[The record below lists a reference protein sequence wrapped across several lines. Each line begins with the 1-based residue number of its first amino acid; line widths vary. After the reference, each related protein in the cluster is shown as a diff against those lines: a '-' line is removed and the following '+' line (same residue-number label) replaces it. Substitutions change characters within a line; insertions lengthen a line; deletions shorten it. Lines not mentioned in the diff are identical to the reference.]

1 MASKLFTAA
10 PAAFLLALALAGPA
24 PAVAQ
29 GTTATPGATTPM
41 RPDRT
46 EGRIAFLKAELKVTD
61 AQAALWN
68 AVADAMRANAGAAQ
82 PMREHMH
89 ASHGRASTAIE
100 RLEMQERMVAL
111 RADGLRRLMA
121 AFRPFYAALSD
132 EQKKTADE
140 LFGNPMQGRMGGHP
154 GMGGRSHRT

>member
-1 MASKLFTAA
+1 MTSKLFAA
-10 PAAFLLALALAGPA
+10 ASAALFLALALTAPA
-24 PAVAQ
+24 PAMAQ
-29 GTTATPGATTPM
+29 GMSTTPGATMPM

-46 EGRIAFLKAELKVTD
+46 EGRIAFLKAELKVAD

-68 AVADAMRANAGAAQ
+68 AVADAMRANAAAAQ

-89 ASHGRASTAIE
+89 ASHGKPTTAIE
-100 RLEMQERMVAL
+100 RLEMQERMIAL

-140 LFGNPMQGRMGGHP
+140 LFGQQMQGRMGGRP
-154 GMGGRSHRT
+154 GMGGPPQRT